1 MNKGRRERLKKQLAN
16 VEKMRDELG
25 TLREE
30 LELEQ
35 KTEHFIPNSEESVC
49 FLNAFIAAERAES
62 WALLIAQNLKKYL
75 SAEA

>member
-1 MNKGRRERLKKQLAN
+1 MNKGRRERLKKQLRLL
-16 VEKMRDELG
+16 EEMRDELG

-30 LELEQ
+30 LEKE
-35 KTEHFIPNSEESVC
+35 TEHFIPRGEEGIA
-49 FLNAFIAAERAES
+49 FFNACVAAERAES